1 MITLLNGHHRHHCTT
16 TQKSRQKKERTT
28 FFLSEEKDDVLHPRH
43 DKMAPRTK
51 LVAKVPLAKKSLQ
64 KV

>member
-1 MITLLNGHHRHHCTT
+1 MDIIVIIAQLLK
-16 TQKSRQKKERTT
+16 KSRQKKERTT

-51 LVAKVPLAKKSLQ
+51 LVAKVPLAKKKFTKGLG
-64 KV
+64 

>member
-1 MITLLNGHHRHHCTT
+1 MDIIIIIAQLLK
-16 TQKSRQKKERTT
+16 KSRQKKERTT

-64 KV
+64 KA

>member
-16 TQKSRQKKERTT
+16 TQKISSKERKNN